1 MFVSDHIIIY
11 YTDIT
16 AVLQKVPDLHDLLN
30 LLQNIADEW
39 HKIGLSLCVSESVIS
54 GLSQSAED
62 NTVKLYKVLT
72 HWMDT
77 MSSPITWQN
86 IISSVEG
93 PIIANHSTADR
104 IREFLSQQ
112 EVYSKYQGM

>member
-16 AVLQKVPDLHDLLN
+16 AVLQNVPDLHDLLN

-39 HKIGLSLCVSESVIS
+39 YEIGILLKVEDSFLHGLFES
-54 GLSQSAED
+54 ARD
-62 NTVKLYKVLT
+62 NTTKLHKVLT
-72 HWMDT
+72 RWMNMMT
-77 MSSPITWQN
+77 SPVTWQN

-104 IREFLSQQ
+104 IREFLFQQ
-112 EVYSKYQGM
+112 EGYSKYQGM